1 MSKQQ
6 IYDTLCSFG
15 FTYEARISMMANWEE
30 ESNNESMR
38 LQGDFSSFRTLSK
51 AYASKVESGAIS
63 RQQFAYDN
71 KGWGIAQFTLGSR
84 KLALYDFWQ
93 SYGGSIGDL
102 QMQLDFVLFELKSGF
117 SALYKEL
124 CTSHD
129 LQQLVKDILYIYE
142 NPAEKINNYNRRL
155 KNAYNLKA
163 EFPEKAVD
171 TPTKPFDTSTETY
184 WPPRMI
190 CKGMTG
196 DDVIVLQAVLKAR
209 GYECNTLSGEFDERT
224 KNRVLAFQA
233 ENIDLNGNRLDTD
246 GIVGNKT
253 WGALLKI

>member
-6 IYDTLCSFG
+6 IFDTLCSFG

-51 AYASKVESGAIS
+51 AYASKVESRAIS

-102 QMQLDFVLFELKSGF
+102 QMQLDFVLFELKTGF
-117 SALYKEL
+117 ANLYKEL
-124 CTSHD
+124 CTSHN

-142 NPAEKINNYNRRL
+142 NPEEKISNYNRRM
-155 KNAYNLKA
+155 NHAYALKA
-163 EFPEKAVD
+163 EFPEK
-171 TPTKPFDTSTETY
+171 PEQKPEPEVY

-190 CKGMTG
+190 CKGMKG
-196 DDVIVLQAVLKAR
+196 EDVLVLQALLRAH
-209 GYECNTLSGEFDERT
+209 GFECGATGEFNERT
-224 KNRVLAFQA
+224 KNRVLAYQG
-233 ENIDLNGNRLDTD
+233 ENNLATD
-246 GIVGNKT
+246 GIVGNQT
-253 WGALLKI
+253 WTALLRR